1 MLRLLVV
8 VVEERGWEEVVDL
21 LTREVKWKWA
31 LVMSLRWKKC
41 AGVNCRFLAQS
52 SSSFEVL
59 ELLLL
64 LRLIITLL
72 PPLMLAAVMER
83 EDAGM

>member
-1 MLRLLVV
+1 LVVVVV
-8 VVEERGWEEVVDL
+8 VVEERGWEEMVVDL
-21 LTREVKWKWA
+21 LTSEVKWNWA

-52 SSSFEVL
+52 SSSLEVL
-59 ELLLL
+59 ELLL

-72 PPLMLAAVMER
+72 PPPLMLAAVM
-83 EDAGM
+83 